1 MKISS
6 KTLKTIA
13 VSAGISATVVGLG
26 SAADIAA
33 AENGQ
38 PRPTVCPLPPIQEKR
53 VVVRPKHKT
62 IRDFFTEA
70 DINKDGKLS
79 AKEFNKAYMAIIAQE
94 KAKAAQAKQPI
105 LPHDSNGCPGCGLG

>member
-6 KTLKTIA
+6 NTLKTIA
-13 VSAGISATVVGLG
+13 VSAGISATAVGLG
-26 SAADIAA
+26 SAA

-38 PRPTVCPLPPIQEKR
+38 PRPTVCPLPSIQAKH

-62 IRDFFTEA
+62 AKGFFTEA

-79 AKEFNKAYMAIIAQE
+79 AKEFNKAYVAIIAQE
-94 KAKAAQAKQPI
+94 KAKAAQAKRPI
-105 LPHDSNGCPGCGLG
+105 PPHDPNGCPGCGLG